1 MASGGSTDGDVG
13 LQIAPMVDVVFVLLL
28 FFMASA
34 SLQQKEMELGI
45 NLPTKGSVQHPGTVE
60 VPIYVDIDENGQV
73 FWNQLPIDN
82 AGPELQELRARL
94 REVVAKFGE
103 KQPVIITP
111 SPMVR
116 HDRISQVLSAC
127 TAAGVKSLSFGG

>member
-1 MASGGSTDGDVG
+1 MASAGSSDGDVG

-34 SLQQKEMELGI
+34 NLQQKEMELGI
-45 NLPTKGSVQHPGTVE
+45 NLPTRGSPQHPGTVE

-82 AGPELQELRARL
+82 LGPELPELRARL
-94 REVVAKFGE
+94 REVVSKFGE